1 MSDALLTLE
10 DEEAVLR
17 GAAQVHAAL
26 AGILYVE
33 RPRLVIRA
41 EEVRGW
47 GLVVVVVFM
56 VVAGV
61 GVGMAIHGGEGAHG
75 DSPLHLRAIGSG
87 SWGGQRAAALNMGSR
102 EGPLQIAACTQAP
115 QHSCAQL
122 P

>member
-47 GLVVVVVFM
+47 GLVVVVVVFM
-56 VVAGV
+56 LVVAGV

-75 DSPLHLRAIGSG
+75 DSPLNLRAIGSG
-87 SWGGQRAAALNMGSR
+87 SWGGQRAAALNMG
-102 EGPLQIAACTQAP
+102 
-115 QHSCAQL
+115 
-122 P
+122 